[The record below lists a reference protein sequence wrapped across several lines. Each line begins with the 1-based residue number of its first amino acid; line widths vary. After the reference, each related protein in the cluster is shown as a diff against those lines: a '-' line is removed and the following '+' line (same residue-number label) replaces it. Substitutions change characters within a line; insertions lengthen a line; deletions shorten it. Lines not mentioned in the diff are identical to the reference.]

1 MGALLHDVGP
11 YEIFVL
17 VSDVFCEPDFAYV
30 VSITQVSAG
39 KLFEAVDRYMAGE

>member
-17 VSDVFCEPDFAYV
+17 VSDVFCEQDFAYMI
-30 VSITQVSAG
+30 STSLRCLQVSY
-39 KLFEAVDRYMAGE
+39 LRQWTDT